1 MENEKYLKKIR
12 TACTAAIP
20 ILLAFLVLPV
30 IGAVTSA
37 VYGFIEGWNE
47 AASETPSN
55 TPELTVVGGIKMIF
69 SMISAAVLI
78 VAVVCMVISV
88 IQLFIRLRK
97 SESPFTELSS
107 KKVRNVGIFLM
118 LIDPA
123 YTLFFLLAFD
133 ELQITLGLHFSA
145 GILIYCFSLI
155 FKYGAYLQQ
164 QSDETL

>member
-20 ILLAFLVLPV
+20 ILLVFLVLPV

-37 VYGFIEGWNE
+37 ISGFIEGWNE
-47 AASETPSN
+47 ASETPSN

-88 IQLFIRLRK
+88 IQLFIQLRK

-133 ELQITLGLHFSA
+133 ELQVTLGLHFSA